1 MRRLI
6 VAIRIRTRALPNMW
20 QAIIKGMLERNPGS
34 RLGAGG
40 SDEVLGHPLIAQHM
54 ELSLLEQVILLR

>member
-1 MRRLI
+1 
-6 VAIRIRTRALPNMW
+6 MW